1 MIQIDLS
8 GKSALVTGGS
18 RGIGLAIAKAFVDA
32 GGRVLLTARKKEEL
46 EQATAELGSA
56 ATYVAGKAD
65 DPDHIR
71 EAVERCVEQF
81 GSLDV
86 LVNNAA
92 TNPQFGP
99 LMDADRGAISKILS
113 VNLEAVIWWCQDAWR
128 ASMKERGGVIIN
140 VASVGGLSAE
150 PFLGAY
156 NVSKAG
162 LIHLTKQLA
171 MELAPKVR
179 VNALAPGLVKTRFSR
194 VLYERNE
201 EFVAS
206 RTPLKRLGIPED
218 VAAAAVFLA
227 SDLASWVTGEVFVVD
242 GGALLGGF
250 R

>member
-56 ATYVAGKAD
+56 ATYVAGRAD
-65 DPDHIR
+65 DPDHIK
-71 EAVERCVEQF
+71 EAVERCLERF

-128 ASMKERGGVIIN
+128 AWMKERGGVIIN

-206 RTPLKRLGIPED
+206 RTPLKRLGVPED